1 MAVSIFERKL
11 ELTDPESI
19 RKLAQVMALDPPQ
32 KPLSEHPYSEADRER
47 SRELLRQLLSRS
59 DC

>member
-19 RKLAQVMALDPPQ
+19 RKLAQVMASDPPQ
-32 KPLSEHPYSEADRER
+32 KPLSEHPYSETDRER